1 MKTDRSSFGF
11 IIKENMRLDLFLKA
25 SRLILRRTLAQK
37 FCDAGLVKVNDLT
50 AKSSREIKSNDEIEI
65 KRHNRLT
72 KVKVLEIPA
81 KKQVSRQDADKLYEV
96 ISEEIIKEESPFEA
110 DFAG

>member
-1 MKTDRSSFGF
+1 
-11 IIKENMRLDLFLKA
+11 MRLDLFLKA

-37 FCDAGLVKVNDLT
+37 FCDAGLVKVNDLP

-81 KKQVSRQDADKLYEV
+81 KKQVSRQDADKLYQV
-96 ISEEIIKEESPFEA
+96 ISEKILEEESPFEV